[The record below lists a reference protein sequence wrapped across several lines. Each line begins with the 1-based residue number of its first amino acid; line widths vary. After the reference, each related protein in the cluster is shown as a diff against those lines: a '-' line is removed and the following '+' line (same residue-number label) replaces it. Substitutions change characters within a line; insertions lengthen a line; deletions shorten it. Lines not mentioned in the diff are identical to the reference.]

1 MKKVEEEVLEDNFT
15 EGVYNHDTFTS
26 DGDACGFSQT
36 AFNEKNGTMN
46 NLVSSIDGDKN
57 FVSQLAEG
65 LESTFTPREIVFMAA
80 KLSYVNMVNEFVAK
94 QKEQE

>member
-1 MKKVEEEVLEDNFT
+1 MKKVEDEVLEDNFT

-36 AFNEKNGTMN
+36 GFNNKNGTMN
-46 NLVSSIDGDKN
+46 DLVSNIDGDRN

-80 KLSYVNMVNEFVAK
+80 KLSYVNMVKEFVAK
-94 QKEQE
+94 QEQQE